1 VHERSDQT
9 TQQLVL
15 RSKAGD
21 LAAFD
26 QLIRGC
32 QSYAYSIAVRLLCDE
47 DEAED
52 VVQQSF
58 IRVWKHI
65 GRFDQRRKFTTWLY
79 KIVTNLCL
87 DRLKATRRRSEVFS
101 PLDLNNDVDAVADEQ
116 SLDQIQTNEEMIRLV
131 KALTGRLPAKQKLV
145 FVLRDLEDLPMDEVS
160 EITGLSVGSIKT
172 NLHYARRTIRSLM
185 EREYNIKSVE
195 L

>member
-65 GRFDQRRKFTTWLY
+65 ERFDQRKRFTTWFY

-116 SLDQIQTNEEMIRLV
+116 SLDQIQANEEMIRLV
-131 KALTGRLPAKQKLV
+131 KALTGRLPARQKLV
-145 FVLRDLEDLPMDEVS
+145 FVLRDLEDLPVDEVS
-160 EITGLSVGSIKT
+160 EITGLSVGSIKV
-172 NLHYARRTIRSLM
+172 NLHYARRAIRNLL
-185 EREYNIKSVE
+185 EREYDIKSVE

>member
-65 GRFDQRRKFTTWLY
+65 ERFDQRKRFTTWFY

-116 SLDQIQTNEEMIRLV
+116 SLDQIQANEEMIRLV

-145 FVLRDLEDLPMDEVS
+145 FVLRDLEDLPVDEVS
-160 EITGLSVGSIKT
+160 EITGLSVGSIKV
-172 NLHYARRTIRSLM
+172 NLHYARRAIRNLL
-185 EREYNIKSVE
+185 EREYDIKSVE